1 MIAEMTS
8 RMCEQNPG
16 IAEPDEKAKAK
27 STGFIILYLL
37 IVVGFVAIGP
47 KLFSSAWVS
56 SSDFHSCIEICSS
69 FIAII
74 AAIAC
79 LMYYFG
85 FKERYYLIC
94 GLGFF
99 ICGGEDFIHGLLSFS
114 RFFSGAEADLS
125 KFVPGTY
132 VAGRSMFAVFITLAV
147 VLKGRSRSTKNVRR
161 ETVFFSSLAMI
172 VACGVTALAIMLP
185 LPRFIYPEQ
194 LISRPV
200 DFASAVLFAIA
211 FVMVLKRYLYE
222 RSIFSGFLLSCILL
236 NLGGQIYMSFSKQLF
251 DAFFDIAHWAN
262 ILSYCM
268 PVLGI
273 AIQALTEM
281 KNSKREL
288 VIRKHAEKTLQEHRD
303 HLEEVVEKRT
313 SELTTAN
320 KGLKTE
326 ITEREHAEEQL
337 KHAQAELQKQVTE
350 LVEARQAALNIMED
364 IEREVTVRRQAEE
377 TLRESENKYRTLLEN
392 IPQKIFLKDRN
403 LVYASCNENYAADL
417 KIKPEEIA
425 GKTDYDFYP
434 EELANKYRADDE
446 RIMKSEKAED
456 IEDSYLLDG
465 EETIVHTVKTPV
477 KDEHGNV
484 TGVLGI
490 FWDITELQ
498 RAEEKI
504 KELARFVS
512 ENPNPIVKVSK
523 DCTILY
529 ANDAGAPLLETW
541 GCEEGQR
548 LPHSKLVEKVLSSGE
563 AITCELESTSNQVFS
578 VTLAPVVKAGY
589 VNVYGLD
596 ITELRLSKEYLKQV
610 REQAEVKSQ
619 FVSTVSHELR
629 TPLTTMKEGVNIV
642 LDGIAGEINDKQR
655 HFLDIIRRNLDR
667 LARFIND
674 VLDFQKLEAGKM
686 EVDMRSNNMNEVV
699 EEIIETMSCP
709 ANEKGLDLIAKL
721 DETMP
726 AVNFD
731 RDRIIQVL
739 INLVGNAIKFTDTGN
754 ITIATAKA
762 DDTVRISVH
771 DTGPGIKKENLP
783 RLFHEFEQLSD
794 TNERKTGGSGLGL
807 AISRRI
813 IEKHNGKIWA
823 ESESGKGTSFYFELP
838 V

>member
-1 MIAEMTS
+1 MPGKLRRAALTETSGASKRIMIAEMTS

-16 IAEPDEKAKAK
+16 IAEPDKKTKAK

-47 KLFSSAWVS
+47 KLFSSAWIS

-74 AAIAC
+74 AAVAC

-85 FKERYYLIC
+85 LKKRYYLIC

-99 ICGGEDFIHGLLSFS
+99 ICGGEGFIHGLLSFS
-114 RFFSGAEADLS
+114 RLFSGAEADLS

-132 VAGRSMFAVFITLAV
+132 VAGRSMFAVFITLAA
-147 VLKGRSRSTKNVRR
+147 VLKGRSRSSKNVRK
-161 ETVFFSSLAMI
+161 ETVFFSSVAMI

-185 LPRFIYPEQ
+185 LPRFIYPEK

-211 FVMVLKRYLYE
+211 FVMVLKKYLHE
-222 RSIFSGFLLSCILL
+222 RSVFSGFLLSCILL

-251 DAFFDIAHWAN
+251 DAFFDLAHWVN

-281 KNSKREL
+281 KNSEREL
-288 VIRKHAEKTLQEHRD
+288 VIRKHAEKSLQEHRD

-313 SELTTAN
+313 SELQTAN

-326 ITEREHAEEQL
+326 ITER
-337 KHAQAELQKQVTE
+337 KQAEDE
-350 LVEARQAALNIMED
+350 LHKS
-364 IEREVTVRRQAEE
+364 
-377 TLRESENKYRTLLEN
+377 ESKYRTLFEN
-392 IPQKIFLKDRN
+392 LPQKIFLKDRN
-403 LVYASCNENYAADL
+403 SAYVSCNENFAADL

-425 GKTDYDFYP
+425 GKTDCDFHP

-446 RIMKSEKAED
+446 RVMKSKKAED
-456 IEDSYLLDG
+456 IEESYLLDG

-484 TGVLGI
+484 AGVLGI
-490 FWDITELQ
+490 FWDITELKL
-498 RAEEKI
+498 AEQKI
-504 KELARFVS
+504 NELAKFVS
-512 ENPNPIVKVSK
+512 ENPNPIIKISK
-523 DCTILY
+523 DFTILY

-548 LPHSKLVEKVLSSGE
+548 LPQPHSKLVEKVLSSGE
-563 AITCELESTSNQVFS
+563 ALTCELESTSEQVFS
-578 VTLAPVVKAGY
+578 VTLAPVVKLGY

-610 REQAEVKSQ
+610 RKQAEVKSQ

-629 TPLTTMKEGVNIV
+629 TPLTTMKEGVSIV
-642 LDGIAGEINDKQR
+642 LDGIAGEINNKQK
-655 HFLDIIRRNLDR
+655 HFLDIIRRNIDR

-699 EEIIETMSCP
+699 EEVIETMSSL

-721 DETMP
+721 DEAMP
-726 AVNFD
+726 AVDFD
-731 RDRIIQVL
+731 KDRIIQVL
-739 INLVGNAIKFTDTGN
+739 INLVNNAIKFTDTGN

-807 AISRRI
+807 VISRRI
-813 IEKHNGKIWA
+813 IEKHNGKIWV

-838 V
+838 VQAKKALAMAE

>member
-1 MIAEMTS
+1 MIAEMTN
-8 RMCEQNPG
+8 RMCEQNKG
-16 IAEPDEKAKAK
+16 IKEPDEKAKAK

-37 IVVGFVAIGP
+37 IVAGLAVIGP

-99 ICGGEDFIHGLLSFS
+99 ICGGEDLIHGLLSFS
-114 RFFSGAEADLS
+114 RFFSGIEADLS

-132 VAGRSMFAVFITLAV
+132 VAGRSMFAVFITLAAG
-147 VLKGRSRSTKNVRR
+147 LGGGSRPTKDVRR
-161 ETVFFSSLAMI
+161 ETLFFSSLAMI
-172 VACGVTALAIMLP
+172 VACGATALAITLP
-185 LPRFIYPEQ
+185 LPQFIYPEK

-211 FVMVLKRYLYE
+211 FAVVLKRYLYE

-251 DAFFDIAHWAN
+251 DAFFDTAHWAN
-262 ILSYCM
+262 VLSYCM

-273 AIQALTEM
+273 TIQALKEM
-281 KNSKREL
+281 KNSERQL
-288 VIRKHAEKTLQEHRD
+288 AIRKHAEKALQEHRD
-303 HLEEVVEKRT
+303 HLGELVEKRT
-313 SELTTAN
+313 SELKTAD
-320 KGLKTE
+320 KGLKAE
-326 ITEREHAEEQL
+326 ITER
-337 KHAQAELQKQVTE
+337 KQAEDE
-350 LVEARQAALNIMED
+350 LHKS
-364 IEREVTVRRQAEE
+364 
-377 TLRESENKYRTLLEN
+377 ESKYRTLLEN
-392 IPQKIFLKDRN
+392 LPQKIFLKDRN
-403 LVYASCNENYAADL
+403 SAYVSCNENFAADL
-417 KIKPEEIA
+417 KIEPEEIA

-456 IEDSYLLDG
+456 IEESYLLDG

-490 FWDITELQ
+490 FWDITELKLV
-498 RAEEKI
+498 EEKI
-504 KELARFVS
+504 KELAKFPS
-512 ENPNPIVKVSK
+512 ENPNPIIKISK

-529 ANDAGAPLLETW
+529 ANDASAPLLETW

-548 LPHSKLVEKVLSSGE
+548 LPQPHSKLVEKVLSSGE
-563 AITCELESTSNQVFS
+563 AIICELESTSDQVFS
-578 VTLAPVVKAGY
+578 VTLSPVVKSGY

-610 REQAEVKSQ
+610 REQAEAKAQ

-629 TPLTTMKEGVNIV
+629 TPLTTMREGVNIV
-642 LDGIAGEINDKQR
+642 LDGITGEINNKQR
-655 HFLDIIRRNLDR
+655 HFLDIIRRNIDR

-674 VLDFQKLEAGKM
+674 VLDFQKIEAGKM
-686 EVDMRSNNMNEVV
+686 EVDMRSNNINEVV
-699 EEIIETMSCP
+699 EEVIETMSCP

-721 DETMP
+721 DETIP

-739 INLVGNAIKFTDTGN
+739 INLVDNALKFTDTGN

-783 RLFHEFEQLSD
+783 RLFQEFEQLSD
-794 TNERKTGGSGLGL
+794 SHERKTGGSGLGL

-823 ESESGKGTSFYFELP
+823 ESDSGKGTTFYFELP
-838 V
+838 VQKKKALAMAEKT